1 MKIIQFRNQYFQK
14 RRVLALTTL
23 TVLVI
28 TLLAVGTSAAD
39 SNQDA
44 QLAASTPAMIN
55 YQGVVKVN
63 GVLYN
68 GNGYFKFAI
77 VNSSGGNGTTNYWA
91 NDSTASGEPGMSVSL
106 AVNNGLFSL
115 LLGDTSLPGMSQ
127 SIGGTVF
134 ENDPT
139 YLRVWFSQSGAP
151 GTFEALEP
159 NQRIASV
166 GYALHTLQADMVD
179 GMHASSAPSANSLI
193 ALDSSAYLRVP
204 RVLDSD
210 NTSYYLD
217 PAGSTYV
224 NNMWATHYSVNTHE
238 ANTGYTV
245 SNSLSNH
252 IDYGLRVKDPDMSG
266 MWISGA
272 GNDGIFMS
280 SAAGDGM
287 YIGATG
293 EHGINIYGPNWS
305 GVHVDNTD
313 ASGLYVKNAGWGVY
327 VENSSYYGVNARG
340 NTAGGYFKDSDSGKY
355 AYVGYGNY
363 GIYSNGT
370 IRGSSF
376 TTTTMSPTDPSKII
390 EYSVLEGGEAGT
402 YYRGTAQLLG
412 GTAIVLLP
420 EHFSLVTEEE
430 SLTVQVTPRADCN
443 GLFVAEITTTSI
455 IVKELQGGTSNIQ
468 FDYMINGIRKG
479 YSDYQVV
486 RDSAELAP
494 VEETTHVQAKTGE

>member
-1 MKIIQFRNQYFQK
+1 
-14 RRVLALTTL
+14 
-23 TVLVI
+23 
-28 TLLAVGTSAAD
+28 
-39 SNQDA
+39 
-44 QLAASTPAMIN
+44 
-55 YQGVVKVN
+55 
-63 GVLYN
+63 
-68 GNGYFKFAI
+68 
-77 VNSSGGNGTTNYWA
+77 
-91 NDSTASGEPGMSVSL
+91 
-106 AVNNGLFSL
+106 
-115 LLGDTSLPGMSQ
+115 
-127 SIGGTVF
+127 
-134 ENDPT
+134 
-139 YLRVWFSQSGAP
+139 
-151 GTFEALEP
+151 
-159 NQRIASV
+159 
-166 GYALHTLQADMVD
+166 
-179 GMHASSAPSANSLI
+179 
-193 ALDSSAYLRVP
+193 
-204 RVLDSD
+204 
-210 NTSYYLD
+210 
-217 PAGSTYV
+217 
-224 NNMWATHYSVNTHE
+224 
-238 ANTGYTV
+238 
-245 SNSLSNH
+245 
-252 IDYGLRVKDPDMSG
+252 
-266 MWISGA
+266 
-272 GNDGIFMS
+272 MS

>member
-1 MKIIQFRNQYFQK
+1 MKIIQYINHMMQK
-14 RRVLALTTL
+14 RRVLALTIL
-23 TVLVI
+23 MVLIV

-39 SNQDA
+39 PVQDV
-44 QLAASTPAMIN
+44 QLTASTPAMIN

-68 GNGYFKFAI
+68 GNGDFKFAI
-77 VNSSGGNGTTNYWA
+77 VNNSGGNGTNYWA
-91 NDSTASGEPGMSVSL
+91 NDGTPSGEPSMSVSL
-106 AVNNGLFSL
+106 TVNNGLFSL
-115 LLGDTSLPGMSQ
+115 LLGDTSLAGMSQ

-151 GTFEALEP
+151 GSFEALEP

-166 GYALHTLQADMVD
+166 GYALHTLQSEMVD
-179 GMHASSAPSANSLI
+179 GLHASTSPSANNLI

-217 PAGSTYV
+217 PADSTYV
-224 NNMWATHYSVNTHE
+224 NNMWATNYSVNTHE

-272 GNDGIFMS
+272 GNDGIYMS

-287 YIGATG
+287 HIGATG

-313 ASGLYVKNAGWGVY
+313 ASGLYVTSAGWGVY

-340 NTAGGYFKDSDSGKY
+340 NTAGGFFKDTDTGMY
-355 AYVGYGNY
+355 AYIGYGSY
-363 GIYSNGT
+363 GIFSNGI

-376 TTTTMSPTDPSKII
+376 TTTTINPTDTSKII

-402 YYRGTAQLLG
+402 YYRGTAQLQG
-412 GTAIVLLP
+412 GAAIVMLP

-430 SLTVQVTPRADCN
+430 GLTVQVTPRADCN
-443 GLFVAEITTTSI
+443 GLYVEEVTSTSI
-455 IVKELQGGTSNIQ
+455 VIKELQGGTSNIP

-479 YSDYQVV
+479 HLDYQVV
-486 RDSAELAP
+486 RDSAEIMP
-494 VEETTHVQAKTGE
+494 VEEGTHVQAKMGE

>member
-1 MKIIQFRNQYFQK
+1 MKMSKFINHKLQK

-39 SNQDA
+39 PVQDA
-44 QLAASTPAMIN
+44 QLTASTPAMIN
-55 YQGVVKVN
+55 YQGVIKVN
-63 GVLYN
+63 DVLYN

-91 NDSTASGEPGMSVSL
+91 NDGTASSEPSMSVSL
-106 AVNNGLFSL
+106 TVNNGLFSL
-115 LLGDTSLPGMSQ
+115 LLGDTSLVGMSQ

-139 YLRVWFSQSGAP
+139 YLRIWFSQSGAP
-151 GTFEALEP
+151 GSYEALEP

-179 GMHASSAPSANSLI
+179 GLHASASPSANSLI

-204 RVLDSD
+204 RVLDSN

-217 PAGSTYV
+217 PAGSTNV

-252 IDYGLRVKDPDMSG
+252 INYGLRVKDPGMSG
-266 MWISGA
+266 VWISGA

-313 ASGLYVKNAGWGVY
+313 ASGLYVTNAGWGVY

-340 NTAGGYFKDSDSGKY
+340 NTAGGFFRDSDSGKY
-355 AYVGYGNY
+355 AYIGYGNY
-363 GIYSNGT
+363 GVYSNGT
-370 IRGSSF
+370 IRGTSF
-376 TTTTMSPTDPSKII
+376 TTTTMSPTDASKVI

-402 YYRGTAQLLG
+402 YYRGTAQLQS
-412 GTAIVLLP
+412 GTAVVILP
-420 EHFSLVTEEE
+420 EHFSLMTEEE
-430 SLTVQVTPRADCN
+430 GLTVQVTPRADCN
-443 GLFVAEITTTSI
+443 GLYVAEVTTASI
-455 IVKELQGGTSNIQ
+455 VVKELGEGTSNVP
-468 FDYMINGIRKG
+468 FDYLINGIRVG
-479 YSDYQVV
+479 YLDYQVP
-486 RDSAELAP
+486 RESAELMP
-494 VEETTHVQAKTGE
+494 EEEGTHVPAKMGE